1 MTAGFTCAHGHATG
15 HRRLCA
21 RACASAAM
29 HARNLFRAGLNTAAW
44 CRGRINGGA
53 HVISESQLVSSRGA
67 STTVSI
73 PAEATK
79 AGEGR
84 GPFNAKRLTLY
95 SGAAL
100 LAVSS
105 VAAVSAQQRTVKQD
119 AHPSALL
126 EAPWVQAI
134 PQQQDVLQVLSA
146 ESIATHPLLSQDH
159 LVSILASKVGTQL
172 VQFQKLINSTACS
185 LQPCYKRGS
194 WKTWSA
200 STIQRRISTILSFSL
215 ASKLTRTVLV
225 ACACLSV
232 TLRSCIACC
241 VTYSAGCN
249 STVCDLFFPQGCLWL
264 PNDSTWRS
272 DSYRYG

>member
-1 MTAGFTCAHGHATG
+1 MVQPLIIDACEG
-15 HRRLCA
+15 RLRKRCK
-21 RACASAAM
+21 M

-53 HVISESQLVSSRGA
+53 HFVSESQLVSSRGA

-84 GPFNAKRLTLY
+84 GPFNAKRLTVY

-105 VAAVSAQQRTVKQD
+105 VAAVSAQQRTVEQD
-119 AHPSALL
+119 PHPSALL

-146 ESIATHPLLSQDH
+146 ESIATHPLLSHDH
-159 LVSILASKVGTQL
+159 LVSILASKVGTSCSQL
-172 VQFQKLINSTACS
+172 QKLTHCAVCS
-185 LQPCYKRGS
+185 LQPCCKQVS
-194 WKTWSA
+194 WKIWSA
-200 STIQRRISTILSFSL
+200 STTQRHMSTILSFSL
-215 ASKLTRTVLV
+215 ASKTVRTMPVTFLLITLVSGHVL
-225 ACACLSV
+225 
-232 TLRSCIACC
+232 
-241 VTYSAGCN
+241 
-249 STVCDLFFPQGCLWL
+249 
-264 PNDSTWRS
+264 
-272 DSYRYG
+272 